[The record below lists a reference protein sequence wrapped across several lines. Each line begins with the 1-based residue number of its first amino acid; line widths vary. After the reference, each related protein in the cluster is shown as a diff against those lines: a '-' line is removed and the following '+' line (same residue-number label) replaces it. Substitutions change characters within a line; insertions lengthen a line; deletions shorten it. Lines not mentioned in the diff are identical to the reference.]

1 MIGISPQLQRF
12 QLRPNRTR
20 LAYLRRHGQIQA
32 HAVATKAHL
41 SGVVDSGAGTALP
54 EDFHSV
60 WHRLGGGLSR
70 THSLRGRFSCASRV
84 FGSGFG
90 CKKNFSTLAQD

>member
-60 WHRLGGGLSR
+60 WHRLGGR
-70 THSLRGRFSCASRV
+70 PVQNTFSQRKIFMCFTSV
-84 FGSGFG
+84 WFGFW
-90 CKKNFSTLAQD
+90 L